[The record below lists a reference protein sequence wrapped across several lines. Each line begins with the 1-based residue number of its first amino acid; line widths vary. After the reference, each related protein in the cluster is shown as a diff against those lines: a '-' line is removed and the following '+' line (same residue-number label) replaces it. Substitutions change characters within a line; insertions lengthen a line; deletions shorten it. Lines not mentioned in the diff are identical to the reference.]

1 VTEEERNHLLEV
13 LLTGKLPEG
22 QPSASGIPATGMVSG
37 P

>member
-1 VTEEERNHLLEV
+1 VTEEEKNQLLEV

-22 QPSASGIPATGMVSG
+22 QPSALGIAATGIGSR